1 VLVFSRAGHNLLRP
15 VWEEIMIVAK
25 RKPFAEIKEMLQG
38 YKKVLNIGCGTCVS
52 VCLAGGEK
60 EVAILNTEIDMT
72 RRLDED
78 PIEIQGYTVERQ
90 CDREYLA
97 ELDSIIE
104 EGKFDALMSM
114 ACGVGIQFLAERY
127 PLIPTFPAVDTTGLA
142 VNQAVG
148 WYEERCRSCSNC
160 VLGFTGGICP
170 VTMCAKGLYNGPC
183 GGTNKG
189 SCEISN
195 EQPCAWFM
203 IYERLKGQ
211 NRLDSIKKIN
221 STRGWNDQTP
231 RNLIQPGYKKPEV
244 SSK

>member
-1 VLVFSRAGHNLLRP
+1 
-15 VWEEIMIVAK
+15 MIVAE
-25 RKPFAEIKEMLQG
+25 RKSIPELVDILHDH
-38 YKKVLNIGCGTCVS
+38 KKILVLGCGTCVT

-60 EVAILNTEIDMT
+60 EVSVLNTQIDMA
-72 RRLDED
+72 RKLEDD
-78 PIEIQGYTVERQ
+78 PIEIQAHTIERQ

-104 EGKFDALMSM
+104 EGKYDALMSM

-160 VLGFTGGICP
+160 VLGYTGGICP

-189 SCEISN
+189 NCEISN

-221 STRGWNDQTP
+221 VTRGWNDQVP

>member
-1 VLVFSRAGHNLLRP
+1 
-15 VWEEIMIVAK
+15 MIVAK
-25 RKPFAEIKEMLQG
+25 RKPFAEIKAMLQG
-38 YKKVLNIGCGTCVS
+38 YKKVLNVGCGTCVS

-60 EVAILNTEIDMT
+60 EVAILNTEIEMA
-72 RRLDED
+72 RRLDDD
-78 PIEIQGYTVERQ
+78 PIDIQAQTIERQ

-97 ELDSIIE
+97 ELDNIIE
-104 EGKFDALMSM
+104 DGNFDALMSM

-148 WYEERCRSCSNC
+148 WYEERCRSCSQC

-189 SCEISN
+189 NCEISD

-211 NRLDSIKKIN
+211 NRLDSIKQLN
-221 STRGWNDQTP
+221 NVRGWGDQIP
-231 RNLIQPGYKKPEV
+231 RNLIQPGYKKPE
-244 SSK
+244 KMAK